1 MKNYDN
7 YFLPVDNM
15 EEAKRY
21 YEEILGLKKKFDF
34 SDKGMV
40 AYNIGNEEPAIILKG
55 NEEPAI
61 ILKDKNKFENL
72 KPTIWFEVEDV
83 AIFYK
88 EMLNNDIKFLSEP
101 FKIGTGNA
109 VEFEDPFGNRLG
121 VTDYIK

>member
-40 AYNIGNEEPAIILKG
+40 AYNIGNEEPAIILK
-55 NEEPAI
+55 
-61 ILKDKNKFENL
+61 DKNKFENL
-72 KPTIWFEVEDV
+72 KPTIWLVMQSSLKIHLEIDL
-83 AIFYK
+83 ALQIILSK
-88 EMLNNDIKFLSEP
+88 E
-101 FKIGTGNA
+101 
-109 VEFEDPFGNRLG
+109 
-121 VTDYIK
+121 